1 MQVINNLTNGNNQTP
16 LSSAERNAMAQFEAS
31 DRGGAAVWRPYVS
44 GNRTSPH
51 CVVVARK
58 IGRFAIFFLPGK
70 YGMEGDNWYH
80 RGADGRDIE
89 VADPLE
95 TVWEGGM
102 AARDEIHRNFNFGG
116 FVVPVAVFTDMDPDE
131 TILEQRGSPGV
142 KVLWGLDDLVERVI
156 RQLPEDKRKSGLNSK
171 YVEKDVRALTRSPSP
186 EGDAAAPDEV
196 QVDLESGVLNL
207 NDAKSVIVNVASG
220 ARVTIN
226 VNGSAVDGDAFPT
239 FTATGQ

>member
-1 MQVINNLTNGNNQTP
+1 MQVINNLTNGSNQTP

-31 DRGGAAVWRPYVS
+31 DRGGAAVWRPWVS
-44 GNRTSPH
+44 GNGTSPH

-70 YGMEGDNWYH
+70 YGMEGDNWY
-80 RGADGRDIE
+80 RRDADGRDIE

-95 TVWEGGM
+95 TVWEAGM
-102 AARDEIHRNFNFGG
+102 AARDEIHRDYNFGG

-131 TILEQRGSPGV
+131 TILEERGSPGV

-156 RQLPEDKRKSGLNSK
+156 RQLPEDKRKSDLNSK
-171 YVEKDVRALTRSPSP
+171 YVEKDVRALTRGPSP
-186 EGDAAAPDEV
+186 EGGAAPEEV
-196 QVDLESGVLNL
+196 QVDLESGLLNL
-207 NDAKSVIVNVASG
+207 NKPKSVIVNVSSG

-226 VNGSAVDGDAFPT
+226 INGSAVDGDAFPP

>member
-31 DRGGAAVWRPYVS
+31 DRGGTTVWRPWVS
-44 GNRTSPH
+44 GNGTSPH
-51 CVVVARK
+51 CVVVVQE
-58 IGRFAIFFLPGK
+58 IGRFAITFLPGN
-70 YGMEGDNWYH
+70 YGVEDGIWYR

-95 TVWEGGM
+95 TVWEAGM
-102 AARDEIHRNFNFGG
+102 AARDEIHRDFNFGG

-131 TILEQRGSPGV
+131 TILEERGSPGV

-156 RQLPEDKRKSGLNSK
+156 RQLPEDKRRSDLSSK
-171 YVEKDVRALTRSPSP
+171 YIQRDVKALTRGPSP
-186 EGDAAAPDEV
+186 EGGAAPEEV

-226 VNGSAVDGDAFPT
+226 VNGSAVDGDAFPP
-239 FTATGQ
+239 FTAAGQ

>member
-1 MQVINNLTNGNNQTP
+1 MEVINNSTNGNDQTP

-31 DRGGAAVWRPYVS
+31 DRGGATVWRPRVS

-58 IGRFAIFFLPGK
+58 IGRFAIVFLPGK
-70 YGMEGDNWYH
+70 YGMEDGIWYR
-80 RGADGRDIE
+80 RGADGGDIK

-95 TVWEGGM
+95 TVWEAGM
-102 AARDEIHRNFNFGG
+102 AARDEIHRPINFSG

-156 RQLPEDKRKSGLNSK
+156 RQLPEDKRKSDLSSK
-171 YVEKDVRALTRSPSP
+171 YIEKDVRALTRGPSP
-186 EGDAAAPDEV
+186 EGGAAAPDEV

-207 NDAKSVIVNVASG
+207 NDAQSVIVNVSSG
-220 ARVTIN
+220 AQVTIN
-226 VNGSAVDGDAFPT
+226 INGSAVDGDASPP